1 MANIVIY
8 PKNIYSK
15 PKYALT
21 KNNIIKN
28 PQIDYGR
35 LVTNNLNY
43 TTSSDFTVLNPNAD
57 GTLITTPIAGQTW
70 YLNDYEDNGVIP
82 YRHFYFKN
90 GENLYY
96 NYAIIKWTI
105 TSDDNSFFS
114 VNKKV
119 SIEGDKKTLL
129 PSSFIGGKL
138 VGFYKEFDIDELEI
152 TYANR
157 NEYYTF
163 DSNTN
168 EGTFAFKYINYNDHI
183 DFYMVLGLTYSN
195 TSYSNEEINYGFNF
209 TISNIITSGNKYIND
224 KYDNSINSDYTLD
237 TNELISYNVART
249 ILNNVVK
256 KYKEGRKSVTVS
268 VYADNYYDENGV
280 LIYDKTNG
288 DLVRNGDIIK
298 LYEYRNGGYTI
309 VGGNTVRYKVTS
321 SEFEYKGQP
330 IIHLELLEEK

>member
-15 PKYALT
+15 PKYNLL

-28 PQIDYGR
+28 PETEYSTGLVLDNVDYVKETEVQILNTDGNGTK
-35 LVTNNLNY
+35 VSMFSPTNY
-43 TTSSDFTVLNPNAD
+43 
-57 GTLITTPIAGQTW
+57 
-70 YLNDYEDNGVIP
+70 YLNNYEENGVIP
-82 YRHFYFKN
+82 YRSFNFVYN
-90 GENLYY
+90 NTYY
-96 NYAIIKWTI
+96 TYAIVKWSIST
-105 TSDDNSFFS
+105 DDNDTFIRLLQRVEMSATINS
-114 VNKKV
+114 V
-119 SIEGDKKTLL
+119 T
-129 PSSFIGGKL
+129 GGGPRTGNIT
-138 VGFYKEFDIDELEI
+138 GFYKNFNIDELEL
-152 TYANR
+152 TFANR
-157 NEYYTF
+157 NEYYTY
-163 DSNTN
+163 DSTTN
-168 EGTFAFKYINYNDHI
+168 EGTYAFTYINYTDHI
-183 DFYMVLGLTYSN
+183 DVYMVLGLVI
-195 TSYSNEEINYGFNF
+195 SYANKNDEEIKFKFVFKAGGLIQYKVN
-209 TISNIITSGNKYIND
+209 YINI
-224 KYDNSINSDYTLD
+224 KYNNSINSDYTLD

-256 KYKEGRKSVTVS
+256 KYKEGRKSVTLS

-288 DLVRNGDIIK
+288 DLIRNGDIIK